1 MTERVEDFIEVRRHA
16 ERGSYERSVID
27 AVLDEAFFCT
37 VGFVDDGR
45 PVVIPT
51 IHVRVGDMVVLHGS
65 PASRMLRTLKT
76 GEPCAIGVT
85 IFDGL
90 VLARSVFNHSMN
102 YRSVVLLDCVGNELV
117 DRDEK
122 WEAMH
127 RLTDKIVPGRWD
139 DARRPS
145 DKEFKGTTLVSFPIQ
160 AASAKIRSGPRSTR
174 RRTTGCRYG
183 QVSSP
188 TRSAQVRRCP
198 TRGSPRGSKCRG
210 TSERN
215 RSPVRFLPRRGRWHG
230 VPEGAPHR
238 ISPRGS

>member
-37 VGFVDDGR
+37 VGFVDEGR

-51 IHVRVGDMVVLHGS
+51 IHVRVDDTVVLHGS
-65 PASRMLRTLKT
+65 PASRMLRTLKS

-102 YRSVVLLDCVGNELV
+102 YRSVVLLDCRGRELSG
-117 DRDEK
+117 DEK
-122 WEAMH
+122 SDAMH
-127 RLTDKIVPGRWD
+127 RLTDKLVPGRWG

-145 DKEFKGTTLVSFPIQ
+145 EKEIKGTTLVSFPIE
-160 AASAKIRSGPRSTR
+160 AASAKIRSGPPVDEPEDYELPVWA
-174 RRTTGCRYG
+174 GVIPY
-183 QVSSP
+183 SSVP
-188 TRSAQVRRCP
+188 GALIPDPRLTPGIDVP
-198 TRGSPRGSKCRG
+198 GYLRGK
-210 TSERN
+210 
-215 RSPVRFLPRRGRWHG
+215 
-230 VPEGAPHR
+230 
-238 ISPRGS
+238 